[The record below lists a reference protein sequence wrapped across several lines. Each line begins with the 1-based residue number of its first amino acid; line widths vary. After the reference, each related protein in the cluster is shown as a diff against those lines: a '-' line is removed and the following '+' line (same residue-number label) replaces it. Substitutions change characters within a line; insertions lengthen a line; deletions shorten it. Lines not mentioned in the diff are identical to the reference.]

1 MSLPDRTAIL
11 ERVGEWSELV
21 DRAIATGVHR
31 HVGRIGEWDTFEWQ
45 ASLDELLKLS
55 SSTDAYYDRPTIGP
69 AYALWYHARRVN
81 PLVSQ
86 LERIV
91 RLADERRHPQVD
103 VVDLGAGT
111 GAVAWAAALVAGA
124 VVELGHEPPQ
134 VVVHEVE
141 SSPLMTATADSL
153 WETLGEELD
162 AFGYVDR
169 VPQPVSWPL
178 AEVDSDAPVWL
189 LASFLLDHTD
199 KHRAEE
205 MAKSLHRV
213 VDRCGAEGVVFTVTR
228 SKLGIATSAIDQL
241 EQDHEWEGRRRQA
254 SLQWEGLMAHTAA
267 TRRELYTSFGLGDSG
282 LLKNSPTF
290 DGDSLSVREATRPV
304 GAQAALFASD
314 AWMALTDEQEDAAGI
329 DFDQSVLALGAAGSG
344 KSIVVIERLA
354 RLVTRRTVGAPRRIL
369 VTTFNNDMVS
379 QLARW
384 LEERLTHE
392 GLPYKRRRN
401 DGHIIFSEIGSG
413 RDTIELLNW
422 DKAPTRLLHIK
433 AGGVAAGSWRKR
445 AEKEVQRLRLDRDR
459 FGRIGQDDR
468 VADAEF
474 LRAEQ
479 SRVVYGLGAL
489 TRVEYETVERTGR
502 GRAIGPVQREFAW
515 EVMDSVGPDVFLA
528 RRIAMLELARAGEL
542 PRLFTDI
549 YVDEVQD
556 FTPSDI
562 ECLLAMHDGTGAVLY
577 AGDEAQALH
586 LGLSYRRPR
595 PVHGTWVQG
604 RIVRLEG
611 SHRLPVPIARCVGP
625 LVDAAIELRIAARQS
640 ADDLSPPNSRKAS
653 VIGVRPVLVVGDEEH
668 LAAEIRRIVETYR
681 GYLEAE
687 FGSDRITVCE
697 SDPSLTKAIG
707 TPRIESATVMG
718 IKGLERGM
726 VVWSARRP
734 PTNSDEAL
742 ETAYT
747 VMTRTSCLL
756 VLAVDPEDLPAAH
769 LDVIRHLERDHV
781 MRWDQR
787 AEAWW
792 KRVVLR
798 SESPAEKPPPDAP
811 TPVPDPGPDAGGD
824 GASESATTSSSNEA
838 GWWDE
843 GEECPR
849 HELGWCSL
857 CKPRDLPKVVRVTR
871 GKSDAFHKTA
881 TCPALVSGQRLV
893 EAAGG
898 TAADIETV
906 ALETAISLDKFP
918 CLVCFPGSK
927 GKL

>member
-1 MSLPDRTAIL
+1 MSLPERTAIL

-91 RLADERRHPQVD
+91 RLADERNHRQVD

-111 GAVAWAAALVAGA
+111 GAVAWAAALVAGSD
-124 VVELGHEPPQ
+124 VELGHEPPRI
-134 VVVHEVE
+134 VVHEVE

-213 VDRCGAEGVVFTVTR
+213 VDRCRAEGVVFTVTS

-254 SLQWEGLMAHTAA
+254 PLQWTGPMAHTAA
-267 TRRELYTSFGLGDSG
+267 MRRELYTSFGLGDSG
-282 LLKNSPTF
+282 LLKKSPTF

-304 GAQAALFASD
+304 GTQAVLFATD
-314 AWMALTDEQEDAAGI
+314 AWMALTDEQKDAVGI
-329 DFDQSVLALGAAGSG
+329 DFDRSVLALGAAGSG

-354 RLVTRRTVGAPRRIL
+354 RLVTRRNVGPPRRVL

-384 LEERLTHE
+384 LEERLEHE
-392 GLPYKRRRN
+392 GIPYERRRDRGRVTFAN
-401 DGHIIFSEIGSG
+401 VGSG
-413 RDTIELLNW
+413 RDGIEVLNW
-422 DKAPTRLLHIK
+422 DKVPKRLLEID
-433 AGGVAAGSWRKR
+433 GDGVGTSKWAQL
-445 AEKEVQRLRLDRDR
+445 AEKEVQRLRADARFDR
-459 FGRIGQDDR
+459 IAASDR
-468 VADAEF
+468 VADLEF
-474 LRAEQ
+474 LLAEQ
-479 SRVVYGLGAL
+479 TRVVYGLGAL
-489 TRVEYETVERTGR
+489 TKADYMAVERIGR

-515 EVMDSVGPDVFLA
+515 GVIEAVGPDVFLA
-528 RRIAMLELARAGEL
+528 RRIEMLERARAGQL
-542 PRLFTDI
+542 PKSYTDI

-556 FTPSDI
+556 FTPSDV

-595 PVHGTWVQG
+595 PVHGDWRQG

-625 LVDAAIELRIAARQS
+625 LVDAATELRTAAGQS
-640 ADDLSPPNSRKAS
+640 ADDISRPKSRKAS
-653 VIGVRPVLVVGDEEH
+653 VIGVRPILVVGDEGH
-668 LAAEIRRIVETYR
+668 LAAEIRRIAETYR

-697 SDPSLTKAIG
+697 SDPSLAKAIG
-707 TPRIESATVMG
+707 TPGIESATVMG

-726 VVWSARRP
+726 VVWSARRAP
-734 PTNSDEAL
+734 ANSDEAL

-756 VLAVDPEDLPAAH
+756 VLAVDPDDLPAAH

-787 AEAWW
+787 ADSWW

-798 SESPAEKPPPDAP
+798 SDGPAEESPPDAP
-811 TPVPDPGPDAGGD
+811 TPVRDPSPDAGGN
-824 GASESATTSSSNEA
+824 GSSELATTPSVNEA

-898 TAADIETV
+898 TTADIETV